1 MATLLFFIVFVL
13 FLIVFMAA
21 TEVVAL
27 ELLHAEG
34 FVCVPSETLLFFS
47 VFMAAMIRD
56 VLRG

>member
-21 TEVVAL
+21 FEVVPL
-27 ELLHAEG
+27 
-34 FVCVPSETLLFFS
+34 ETLLFFS